1 MVAAAKSEESK
12 KSSEP
17 QRPASAGVEK
27 GGGKPMGLKGAS
39 FEEGAAMLAPGA
51 TKKPPAAAA
60 AADEQTKTFGAADP
74 RGILDGVHPALAAK
88 LQGLIAN
95 AHAKGLDIQ
104 IIEGMRSFQRQNE
117 LYAKGRTKDGAK
129 VTNAKAGQSY
139 HNYGVAVDIAFH
151 GAKPY
156 DGRHNWT
163 ALGAAGE
170 AAGLAWGGHWGDR
183 PHFEIGGVKIAT
195 LQKWYA
201 NGGLKNV
208 WNQISAIHGGPTID
222 ENGEKGEGEGTKTS
236 GPGGTYKVKPGDT
249 LGAIA
254 EKLLGDMSRWR
265 EIAKANGI
273 IDPEKLR
280 VGQELKVPGWKG
292 EGGDKGGSGAAV
304 HQVRPGDTLS
314 SIAERY
320 LGAASKWKVVAEAN
334 GIADPRALKVGA
346 VLKIPGGGAGE
357 GDKTKAPAPKSYTVK
372 AGDTLSAIAERYLG
386 SALKWRELAA
396 ANHLDNPNRLKV
408 GTVIRIPA

>member
-12 KSSEP
+12 KSTEP

-39 FEEGAAMLAPGA
+39 FDEGAAMLAPA
-51 TKKPPAAAA
+51 SQKKPAGAP
-60 AADEQTKTFGAADP
+60 EQSQSFGAADP
-74 RGILDGVHPALAAK
+74 RGVLDGVHPALAAK
-88 LQGLIAN
+88 LQNLIAN

-117 LYAKGRTKDGAK
+117 LYAQGRTKPGAK

-208 WNQISAIHGGPTID
+208 WNQISAIHGGPTI
-222 ENGEKGEGEGTKTS
+222 EEGGEQGEKGQGDKK
-236 GPGGTYKVKPGDT
+236 PVAGGTYKVKPGDT

-254 EKLLGDMSRWR
+254 QRLFGDMSRWR

-273 IDPEKLR
+273 VDPEKLR
-280 VGQELKVPGWKG
+280 VGQELKIPGWKG
-292 EGGDKGGSGAAV
+292 EGADKGGGAAAV

-320 LGAASKWKVVAEAN
+320 LGSASKWKVIADAN

-346 VLKIPGGGAGE
+346 VLKVPGGGAGE
-357 GDKTKAPAPKSYTVK
+357 GDKAKAPTAKSHTVK
-372 AGDTLSAIAERYLG
+372 AGDTLSGIAERYLG